1 MIENLA
7 GGLLALDVGLSASSF
22 GFDKD
27 RSFYP
32 VILIVVAS
40 YYVLAAAIAGSN
52 IAFSSELAVFLVFLG
67 VAVIG
72 SKRRPL
78 LVAAGLIAQGIYEIF
93 HSHIV
98 DNPGVPI
105 WSQGFRLS
113 FDFTAGTYLI
123 GLFAWRRRRK
133 SANVA

>member
-1 MIENLA
+1 MIEHLA

-105 WSQGFRLS
+105 
-113 FDFTAGTYLI
+113 
-123 GLFAWRRRRK
+123 
-133 SANVA
+133 